1 MAAVS
6 NTLAFLAVCHFH
18 WLQPSLLFTAAGSN
32 TLHRQWTE
40 SVLAAVLLNDT
51 QWEKILTFLF
61 AFFTPNFLDHIVIS

>member
-6 NTLAFLAVCHFH
+6 NTLAFLAVYHFH

-51 QWEKILTFLF
+51 QWEKI
-61 AFFTPNFLDHIVIS
+61 